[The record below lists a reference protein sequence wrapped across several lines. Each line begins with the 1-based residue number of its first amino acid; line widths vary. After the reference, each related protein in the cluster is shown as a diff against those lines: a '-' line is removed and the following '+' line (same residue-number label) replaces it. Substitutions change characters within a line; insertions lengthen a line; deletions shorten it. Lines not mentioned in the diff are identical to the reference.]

1 MTHIKFTYEKAFDFF
16 HQEEI
21 DNVADTV
28 ELAHYVLHNKTGPGS
43 DYLGWIDLPGNY
55 DQEECAR
62 IKASAEKIRQDS
74 DVLLVIGIGGSYLGA
89 RAAIEVLTHSFQNI
103 LTKEQRQA
111 PQVIFVGH
119 HMSSTYMSEL
129 FDVLK
134 DKDVSINIISKSGT
148 TTEPAITFRIFKKL
162 LEEKYGKEEAIKRI
176 YATTDKARGALRS
189 EERRVGK
196 ERGA

>member
-55 DQEECAR
+55 DQEEFAR

-74 DVLLVIGIGGSYLGA
+74 DVLLVIGIGGS
-89 RAAIEVLTHSFQNI
+89 I
-103 LTKEQRQA
+103 LVHVQLLK
-111 PQVIFVGH
+111 PLPI
-119 HMSSTYMSEL
+119 L
-129 FDVLK
+129 FK
-134 DKDVSINIISKSGT
+134 
-148 TTEPAITFRIFKKL
+148 
-162 LEEKYGKEEAIKRI
+162 I
-176 YATTDKARGALRS
+176 Y
-189 EERRVGK
+189 
-196 ERGA
+196 